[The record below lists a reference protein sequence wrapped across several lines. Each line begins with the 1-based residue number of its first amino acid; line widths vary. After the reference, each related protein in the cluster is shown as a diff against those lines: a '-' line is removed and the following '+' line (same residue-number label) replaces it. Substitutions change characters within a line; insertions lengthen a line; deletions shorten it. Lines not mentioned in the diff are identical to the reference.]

1 MSEEVQSNAAEKWF
15 ELMLNGEFEAVW
27 KISDEGLKARAG
39 KSEHHLPR
47 HFQHIWQGGSLA
59 DKRVLV
65 RCYHG
70 LGDTIQFIRYAPLI
84 RQIASEVIIWVQP
97 ALIPLLQNVAG
108 IDKLLQLHDGTP
120 EVAYD
125 VDIEIMEC
133 QHIFRSTLDT
143 IPREVPYIFV
153 QPHYLPHTEGNLA
166 VGLVWKSGGWDARRD
181 VPFELLK
188 TLFRV
193 PGLTIFIMQAEAA
206 ASGWEEGYGIYPGA
220 FDLPDYAEALKGL
233 DLVISVDSMPV
244 HLAGALGVPVW
255 NLLHAQADWRWMKDR
270 EDSPW
275 YPTMRNFRQETAGE
289 WEPVIK
295 KVTAEL
301 EKLSGRSIAD
311 TVS

>member
-1 MSEEVQSNAAEKWF
+1 MSEEVQQNAAERWF
-15 ELMLNGEFEAVW
+15 ELMLHGELEEVW

-47 HFQHIWQGGSLA
+47 HLQHIWQGGSLA

-84 RQIASEVIIWVQP
+84 KDIAKEVIVWAQP
-97 ALIPLLQNVAG
+97 ALIPLLERSAG
-108 IDKLLQLHDGTP
+108 IDKLLPLHDGIP
-120 EVAYD
+120 EVEYD

-133 QHIFRSTLDT
+133 QHIFRTTLAR

-153 QPHYLPHTEGNLA
+153 QAKHLPRPEGNLA
-166 VGLVWKSGGWDARRD
+166 VGLIWKSGGWDARRD

-188 TLFRV
+188 SLFDV
-193 PGLTIFIMQAEAA
+193 PGITIFIMQADAA
-206 ASGWEEGYGIYPGA
+206 AAGWEEGFGNCPGA
-220 FDLPDYAEALKGL
+220 FEVPAYAAVLKGL

-255 NLLHAQADWRWMKDR
+255 NLLHAHADWRWMKDR

-275 YPTMRNFRQETAGE
+275 YPTMRIFRQESAGE
-289 WEPVIK
+289 WEPVIE

-301 EKLSGRSIAD
+301 TKLSGRSVAN